1 MNKELMREGN
11 FHLVSE
17 EPYRIGDVNCF
28 DRWYISDEYGHKLRE
43 IRAISNDKLYHI
55 VIAEYN
61 NNGKIL
67 PVNVLL
73 QDTPRGIKVQGFGA
87 NVPSAGY
94 SLDINKLS
102 SYRDMINRT
111 IKFISMLNKYYKGV

>member
-1 MNKELMREGN
+1 MNKELMKEGN
-11 FHLVSE
+11 FRLVSE
-17 EPYRIGDVNCF
+17 APYVVGAVKCL

-55 VIAEYN
+55 VILEYN

-73 QDTPRGIKVQGFGA
+73 QDTVDGIKVQGFGA

-102 SYRDMINRT
+102 SYRNMISRT

>member
-1 MNKELMREGN
+1 MNRDLIKEGN

-17 EPYRIGDVNCF
+17 EPCRIREVICF
-28 DRWYISDEYGHKLRE
+28 DRWYISDKYGHKLRE

-55 VIAEYN
+55 AIAEYN
-61 NNGKIL
+61 NNKIL

-73 QDTPRGIKVQGFGA
+73 QDTSSGVRVQGFGA
-87 NVPSAGY
+87 DVPSAGC